1 MDLKERNKSMKD
13 FFNRKIDT
21 YDEVHEKF
29 MDTKQDLID
38 AIDKSAVKILDLGA
52 GTGRELECL
61 YRLRENVS
69 VTAIDISENMLEELR
84 KKSFGG
90 KVNII
95 CGDFF
100 EVEFGSDYDAVIS
113 TSALHH
119 FLTDDKL
126 RLYRKIYESLRENGE
141 FINSDKIALSK
152 EEEDTLL
159 REYYLYKDE
168 RAHCDTPLAVETEL
182 ELLRTDGFKDVT
194 VDETHNDNYRLIKAR
209 K

>member
-1 MDLKERNKSMKD
+1 MDLKERNKSMRD
-13 FFNRKIDT
+13 FFNGKIDS
-21 YDEVHEKF
+21 YDETHEKF
-29 MDTKQDLID
+29 MDTKQDLVS
-38 AIDKSAVKILDLGA
+38 AIPKTAVKILDLGA

-61 YRLRENVS
+61 FRMRDDVS
-69 VTAIDISENMLEELR
+69 VTAIDISEKMLEELK
-84 KKSFGG
+84 KKSFGER
-90 KVNII
+90 VITI

-100 EVEFGSDYDAVIS
+100 EVDFGTDNDAVIS

-119 FLTDDKL
+119 FLTEDKL
-126 RLYRKIYESLRENGE
+126 RLYRKIYESLGENGE

-152 EEEDTLL
+152 EEEEELI

-182 ELLRTDGFKDVT
+182 ELLRNAGFKNVT
-194 VDETHNDNYRLIKAR
+194 VDETHNVNYRSIKAR

>member
-182 ELLRTDGFKDVT
+182 ELLRTAGFKDVT

>member
-182 ELLRTDGFKDVT
+182 ELLRTAGFKDVT
-194 VDETHNDNYRLIKAR
+194 GDETHNDNYRLIKAR